1 MNLSLKAKL
10 GGIFALLLALM
21 GALGVVA
28 LMQMAAIKEQTR
40 LITEN
45 WLPAVKAANG
55 INTATSDFRLAQF
68 EHLNATTPEAMAEQE
83 AKFDE
88 ISALIDEQLAFYE
101 PTILT
106 DDDRALFDTLK
117 ASMDEYFALQTG
129 FLALSR
135 AHDIA
140 GGTTYLMK
148 ADPLFNRMSNDALV
162 LVQFNVDGARAA
174 AATGEAHYAS
184 ARTLVLS
191 IIAAATIIGILS
203 AALMIRNIFRTL
215 GGEPDYARAV
225 LREIAA
231 GNLEVDVKTRKGDTD
246 SLLAGARDMVAKLRE
261 VVTSVV
267 ISARNVDAGSQELA
281 AAAEQLSQGS
291 TEQASSTEE
300 ASASV
305 EEMAATIKQNAE
317 NAGET
322 EAIARKSAADAAQS
336 GEAVTKAVKA
346 METIAEKIMVVQE
359 IARQTDLLALNAAV
373 EAARAGEH
381 GRGFAVVAAEVRKL
395 AERSQSAAQEIAG
408 LSGETVRTAQAAG
421 AMLNRLVPD
430 IQRTSDLVASIS
442 NSTREQDAGAA
453 QINIA
458 IQQLDKVTQQNT
470 SASEQIA
477 STAEELSGQSSVL
490 ADVIGFFKVNLG
502 HGGDATPPRSVSARP
517 ITKARPAARLA
528 GPAARKPAKAQDD
541 GGFSFDLGADDVIDQ
556 QFTRTKAA

>member
-10 GGIFALLLALM
+10 GGIFAMLLSLM
-21 GALGVVA
+21 AALGVIA

-45 WLPAVKAANG
+45 WLPAVKAANE
-55 INTATSDFRLAQF
+55 INTATSDFRLTQF
-68 EHLNATTPEAMAEQE
+68 EHLNATTPEAMQEQE
-83 AKFDE
+83 TKFTQVSD
-88 ISALIDEQLAFYE
+88 LIAAQLALYE

-106 DDDRALFDTLK
+106 EDDRRLYDGLVKSIDAYLGQQE
-117 ASMDEYFALQTG
+117 A
-129 FLALSR
+129 FLAISR
-135 AHDIA
+135 ANDIA
-140 GGTTYLMK
+140 RGTAFLMQSEG
-148 ADPLFNRMSNDALV
+148 LFNKMSDEALALV
-162 LVQFNVDGARAA
+162 EFNADGARAA
-174 AATGEAHYAS
+174 AATGEAIYAS
-184 ARTLVLS
+184 ARTLVPA
-191 IIAAATIIGILS
+191 IIAAAVIIGILS
-203 AALMIRNIFRTL
+203 AILMTRSIFRTL
-215 GGEPDYARAV
+215 GGEPDYARSV

-231 GNLEVDVKTRKGDTD
+231 GNLEVEVKTRKGDTD
-246 SLLAGARDMVAKLRE
+246 SLLAGARDMVAKLKE
-261 VVTSVV
+261 VVTAVV
-267 ISARNVDAGSQELA
+267 VSARNVDSGSQELS

-322 EAIARKSAADAAQS
+322 EAIAKKSATDAALS
-336 GEAVTKAVKA
+336 GEAVGKAVKA
-346 METIAEKIMVVQE
+346 METIAEKIMIVQE

-395 AERSQSAAQEIAG
+395 AERSQSAAQEISG

-421 AMLNRLVPD
+421 EMLDRLVPD
-430 IQRTSDLVASIS
+430 IQRTADLIASIS
-442 NSTREQDAGAA
+442 TATREQDAGAA

-477 STAEELSGQSSVL
+477 STAEELAGQSSVL
-490 ADVIGFFKVNLG
+490 SDVIGFFKVDLG
-502 HGGDATPPRSVSARP
+502 HAGRA
-517 ITKARPAARLA
+517 TKAPEKAASPALKA
-528 GPAARKPAKAQDD
+528 PARKPATAKEES
-541 GGFSFDLGADDVIDQ
+541 GFAFDLGADDEMDKL
-556 QFTRTKAA
+556 FTRSKAA